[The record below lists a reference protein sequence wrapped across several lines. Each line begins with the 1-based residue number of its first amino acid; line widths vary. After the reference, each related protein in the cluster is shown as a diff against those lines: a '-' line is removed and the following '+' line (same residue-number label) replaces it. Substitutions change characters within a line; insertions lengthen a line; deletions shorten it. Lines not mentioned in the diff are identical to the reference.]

1 MDSYSVL
8 VVDWLPRARKSRIS
22 AYASMVT
29 LRTQLGTTNA
39 GRVAEP
45 RNYSPRSSG
54 FPKQI
59 VSSEYDDRVVLCDL
73 RRPPNSK
80 PETIAALAQAY
91 LLKDTRWW

>member
-1 MDSYSVL
+1 MDLYSAHVM
-8 VVDWLPRARKSRIS
+8 DWLPRARKSRIS

-45 RNYSPRSSG
+45 RNYSPPEVG

-59 VSSEYDDRVVLCDL
+59 ISWEYDDRVVFCNFT
-73 RRPPNSK
+73 PTANSRNRK
-80 PETIAALAQAY
+80 RSRLW
-91 LLKDTRWW
+91 LKHTSKDIRWR